1 MEFLKDVAAELAATI
16 LIGCGVVSWKYR
28 TQEAREALWVAVA
41 RWRTAMFRKV
51 SKLLGRA
58 RGAPRG
64 AIIVYALGI
73 SCCIGTFAGI
83 ALEPANGG
91 DAPTWAQALVLPF
104 YLFAGTVLAV
114 RGGQLGCQAIR
125 GRFRR

>member
-83 ALEPANGG
+83 ALEPAKRWRCADLGSGSCPALLPVRWHGTGG
-91 DAPTWAQALVLPF
+91 S
-104 YLFAGTVLAV
+104 
-114 RGGQLGCQAIR
+114 
-125 GRFRR
+125 RRPVGMPGNQGPV